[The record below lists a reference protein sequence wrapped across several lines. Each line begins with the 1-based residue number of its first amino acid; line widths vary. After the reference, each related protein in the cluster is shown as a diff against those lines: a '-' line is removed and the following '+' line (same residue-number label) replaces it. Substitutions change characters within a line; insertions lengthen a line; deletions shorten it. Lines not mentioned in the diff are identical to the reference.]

1 MEDRMSATE
10 AVERAGADG
19 ARAKPTKTAEGYR
32 TTKGVVYVSE
42 IEAFLDSQ
50 QGRAL
55 KGRVQL
61 LFTSPPFPLN
71 RKKAYGNLTGDEYVA
86 WLSGLAPRLA
96 ELLKPDGS
104 LVMEMGNAW
113 VPGKPIMSTL
123 ALESMLAFLKAGNL
137 NLCQQ
142 FVCHNPARLPSP
154 AQWVN
159 VERIR
164 VKDSFTNVW
173 WMSPSERPKAS
184 NREVLTE
191 YSAAM
196 RKLLQAGK
204 YNAGKRPSGH
214 NIGDDSFLA
223 DNSGAIPS
231 NVLTYSNTSATDAY
245 REYCRAKGFDAHP
258 APMPPGLVAFFVS
271 MLTDKKDLVF
281 DPFGGSNT
289 TGAVAE
295 ELGRRWATVERDEGY
310 VTASRGRFPSL
321 VAPESE
327 LTG

>member
-1 MEDRMSATE
+1 MLRTDSGGE
-10 AVERAGADG
+10 AVDGKRPRAA
-19 ARAKPTKTAEGYR
+19 ASPIGYR
-32 TTKGVVYVSE
+32 TAKGAVYVST
-42 IEAFLDSQ
+42 IEDFLDSAE
-50 QGRAL
+50 GRRL
-55 KGRVQL
+55 RGKVQL
-61 LFTSPPFPLN
+61 VFTSPPFPLN
-71 RKKAYGNLTGDEYVA
+71 RKKAYGNRDGDEFVA
-86 WLSGLAPRLA
+86 WLSALAPRLA

-113 VPGKPIMSTL
+113 VQGKPVMSTL
-123 ALESMLAFLKAGNL
+123 SIESLLAFLKEGKL

-159 VERIR
+159 VERVR
-164 VKDSFTNVW
+164 VKDSFTHVW
-173 WMSPSERPKAS
+173 WMSPTARPKAN

-191 YSAAM
+191 YSASM
-196 RKLLQAGK
+196 RKLLRSGK

-223 DNSGAIPS
+223 DNAGAIPS

-245 REYCRAKGFDAHP
+245 REYCRSNGYEAHP

-271 MLTDKKDLVF
+271 MLTDKNDVVL

-295 ELGRRWATVERDEGY
+295 ELGRKWVTVEPNDEY
-310 VTASRGRFPSL
+310 VEASRGRFPAP
-321 VAPESE
+321 VAEDTE